1 MKTLYFSGKSG
12 GGKTA
17 AALGIGMKLKDEGLK
32 VSYFKPFSF
41 RKGLVK
47 KDDDDVVLMRQI
59 LSLPFSSETISPL
72 TVNAHYLTSG
82 FLKENEHNLISR
94 VEKAFKRC
102 SDGYDVVLIDG
113 SIEPFIGYNKGLDD
127 FSLAEKFQASVI
139 PVVRADDDFQFD
151 QNLLYLELW
160 KQHKIP
166 IIGAVFCN
174 VTPTQWNTSNSI
186 YKPLIEEKYCP
197 VLGLL
202 PRQIEVSSPTVA
214 EFYDILQGEILAAPD
229 RLDRIVE
236 EVVIG
241 TMNIESALSYLR
253 RAPHKA
259 VITGGDRS
267 DMALTALETSTSVL
281 ILTGGLYPDV
291 RVLAKAEEKGV
302 PVIMVHQDT
311 YTTIENLHSI
321 YWSIHPEDERA
332 INQVRETCDK
342 YVDWKLILKAV
353 SNNGTKTTG
362 KK

>member
-1 MKTLYFSGKSG
+1 MQTLYFSGKSG

-17 AALGIGMKLKDEGLK
+17 AALGVGMKLRDEGLK

-47 KDDDDVVLMRQI
+47 KDDDDVVLMREV
-59 LSLPFSSETISPL
+59 LALPFSSETISPL

-82 FLKENEHNLISR
+82 FLKENQNNLVQR

-102 SDGYDVVLIDG
+102 SEGYDVVLVDG
-113 SIEPFIGYNKGLDD
+113 SIEPYIGYNKGLDD
-127 FSLAEKFQASVI
+127 YSLAAKFQASVI

-151 QNLLYLELW
+151 QNLLYLDLW
-160 KQHKIP
+160 KQHKAP
-166 IIGAVFCN
+166 LIGAVFCN
-174 VTPTQWNTSNSI
+174 VTPTQWNTSTSI

-197 VLGLL
+197 VLGVV
-202 PRQIEVSSPTVA
+202 PKQIEISSPTVA
-214 EFYDILQGEILAAPD
+214 EFYDILQGEILAAPE

-302 PVIMVHQDT
+302 PVILVHQDT
-311 YTTIENLHSI
+311 YTTIENLHSL

-332 INQVRETCDK
+332 ISRVKEICEK
-342 YVDWKLILKAV
+342 YVDFKLILKSV
-353 SNNGTKTTG
+353 GSEKNKTAG
-362 KK
+362 SK